1 MEEKIKDVYK
11 VEKLKG
17 NDSLVEWHNSV
28 IEKTET
34 ELTVADVAR
43 CIRQNIFVEVA
54 YEMLIVYLMHDSYAG
69 DMFPGELMEK
79 ASEVGSELI
88 LKYSNSLK
96 EIIEKAEIFI
106 ENNNWECEEDREEFS
121 ESVIRLKKL
130 VDCR

>member
-28 IEKTET
+28 IEKTEP

-43 CIRQNIFVEVA
+43 CIRQSIFVEVA
-54 YEMLIVYLMHDSYAG
+54 YEMLIVYLLQDPYVG

-79 ASEVGSELI
+79 ASEVDNELI
-88 LKYSNSLK
+88 LKHSNSLK
-96 EIIEKAEIFI
+96 EIINKAESFI
-106 ENNNWECEEDREEFS
+106 EQKDWECDEDRDDFS
-121 ESVIRLKKL
+121 ESVEKIKEK
-130 VDCR
+130 VNI